1 MRVWLLIAIILAM
14 SSVQAAKMT
23 VGPFDEDYQTIQK
36 AIDHASWGD
45 TIEVHSGG
53 YLENIR
59 VTKAV
64 TLMGVDTGNG
74 LPVVN
79 ASGSGSVITLLANR
93 TVLKGFNLTGSGGCG
108 CGNAGIAVKSS
119 NSIISENILYK
130 NKYGIYVEP
139 GSSVNVFSSND
150 FLDNEISSRDQGG
163 NNWSASMTLIGLK
176 SFIKSERRLK
186 IEANHFSDYDEPG
199 EGCNDLNED
208 YLCDQPKNLS
218 IPIESSKSIPV
229 DWSQTY

>member
-1 MRVWLLIAIILAM
+1 MRAWLLIAIILAL

-23 VGPFDEDYQTIQK
+23 VGPFDEDYKTIQK

-74 LPVVN
+74 LRAVN
-79 ASGSGSVITLLANR
+79 ASGSGSVITLSANG

-119 NSIISENILYK
+119 NNIISENILYK
-130 NKYGIYVEP
+130 NKYGVYVEP
-139 GSSVNVFSSND
+139 GSVGNVFSSND
-150 FLDNEISSRDQGG
+150 FLDNEISSSDQGG
-163 NNWSASMTLIGLK
+163 NNWSGSMTLIGLK
-176 SFIKSERRLK
+176 RFTQSASPQKIK
-186 IEANHFSDYDEPG
+186 ANHFNDYDEPG
-199 EGCNDLNED
+199 EGCIDLND
-208 YLCDQPKNLS
+208 DDLCDQPRNLTIPPEASGNLS
-218 IPIESSKSIPV
+218 V
-229 DWSQTY
+229 DWNQTY

>member
-14 SSVQAAKMT
+14 SSVQGAKMT
-23 VGPFDEDYQTIQK
+23 IGPFDEDYQTIQN
-36 AIDHASWGD
+36 AIDHAGLGD
-45 TIEVHSGG
+45 TIEVHSGN
-53 YLENIR
+53 YPENIR

-79 ASGSGSVITLLANR
+79 ALGSGSVITLLANG

-119 NSIISENILYK
+119 NNIISENILYK

-139 GSSVNVFSSND
+139 GSVGNVFSSND
-150 FLDNEISSRDQGG
+150 FLDNEISSSDPGG
-163 NNWSASMTLIGLK
+163 NKWSASMTLIGLK
-176 SFIKSERRLK
+176 SLMKSERRQK
-186 IEANHFSDYDEPG
+186 IGANHFTDFDEPG
-199 EGCNDLNED
+199 EGCNDLND
-208 YLCDQPKNLS
+208 DFLCDQPKKLS
-218 IPIESSKSIPV
+218 IPIELSKNIPV
-229 DWSQTY
+229 DWNQTY

>member
-14 SSVQAAKMT
+14 SSGQAAKMT
-23 VGPFDEDYQTIQK
+23 VGPLDEDYQTIQK

-45 TIEVHSGG
+45 IIEVHSGN
-53 YLENIR
+53 YPENIR
-59 VTKAV
+59 VTKAL

-79 ASGSGSVITLLANR
+79 ASGSGSVITLSANG

-108 CGNAGIAVKSS
+108 CGNAGIAIKSS
-119 NSIISENILYK
+119 NNMISENRLYK

-139 GSSVNVFSSND
+139 GSMGNVFSSND
-150 FLDNEISSRDQGG
+150 FLDNQISYSDQGG

-199 EGCNDLNED
+199 EGCNDLND
-208 YLCDQPKNLS
+208 DDLCDQPRNL
-218 IPIESSKSIPV
+218 SIPV
-229 DWSQTY
+229 DWNQTY

>member
-45 TIEVHSGG
+45 IIEVHSGD

-79 ASGSGSVITLLANR
+79 ALGSGSVITLLANR

-119 NSIISENILYK
+119 NNIISENILYK
-130 NKYGIYVEP
+130 NKYGVYVEP
-139 GSSVNVFSSND
+139 GSVGNVFSSND
-150 FLDNEISSRDQGG
+150 FLDNEVSSSDQGG

-176 SFIKSERRLK
+176 RFTQSASLK
-186 IEANHFSDYDEPG
+186 KIGANHFTDYDEPG

-208 YLCDQPKNLS
+208 FLCDQPKKLS
-218 IPIESSKSIPV
+218 IPIELSKSIHV
-229 DWSQTY
+229 DWNQTY

>member
-14 SSVQAAKMT
+14 SSGQAAKMT
-23 VGPFDEDYQTIQK
+23 VGPLDEDYQTIQK

-45 TIEVHSGG
+45 IIEVHSGN
-53 YLENIR
+53 YPENIR
-59 VTKAV
+59 VTKAL

-79 ASGSGSVITLLANR
+79 ASGSGSVITLSANG

-108 CGNAGIAVKSS
+108 CGNAGIAIKSS
-119 NSIISENILYK
+119 NNMISENRLYK

-139 GSSVNVFSSND
+139 GSMGNVFSSND
-150 FLDNEISSRDQGG
+150 FLDNQISYSDQGG

-176 SFIKSERRLK
+176 RFTQSASPQKM
-186 IEANHFSDYDEPG
+186 EANHFSDYDEPG
-199 EGCNDLNED
+199 EGCNDLND
-208 YLCDQPKNLS
+208 DDLCDQPRNL
-218 IPIESSKSIPV
+218 SIPV
-229 DWSQTY
+229 DWNQTY